1 MTVRMRV
8 IVRVALAALV
18 LAVLFFAGY
27 AAVARRLLSGPKLRA
42 AINVKAEE
50 FFMDWDEATSVWP
63 GRVTVRNLRIRGS
76 DPNVQWIVTIPQGT
90 LRYSVF
96 TLLRHKFL
104 VTELRPQSIQFRLR
118 QKVKPEDAT
127 DPRLKYLP
135 PIPGFSDPPLREG
148 RSLPPP
154 ESNPFTVEL
163 LDVTTPAFDD
173 IWVDGYRYR
182 GPSTLHGRFR
192 LKPGHRAQIGPA
204 SVEFRGGELQINETP
219 AMTPLEGRLDAT
231 FEDWDVQELI
241 ENKVWK
247 VVTAKVSL
255 SGPTPSVDAIDGL
268 LKLGKKVHVSGG
280 PGKLAIA
287 GEIDHGIAKGSVD
300 LTAKDG
306 RYRRPDLRLVGS
318 ADAHL
323 QFSDWNLDGGAPE
336 IGGSSLKLT
345 DVFVAG
351 EKGRSRGWW
360 GKFEIPSGR
369 LSNDLT
375 AKVVIQ
381 CRDARPLFAFLDDT
395 LPKWAQGMLKLE
407 GLTAKAD
414 VVLSEPRTTV
424 RNLEVK
430 GGEYAIEGE
439 YDRRGERSRGAFF
452 VEGNLLN
459 VAVEIVDGKPKLHLL
474 TPRKWF
480 DTQRGLSVAS
490 R

>member
-1 MTVRMRV
+1 MRV
-8 IVRVALAALV
+8 IVRVALAVLV
-18 LAVLFFAGY
+18 LAILFFGGY
-27 AAVARRLLSGPKLRA
+27 AAAARWLLSGPKLRA
-42 AINVKAEE
+42 AINVKADE
-50 FFMDWDEATSVWP
+50 FSMDWDDATSLWP

-90 LRYSVF
+90 LRYSVL

-118 QKVKPEDAT
+118 QKVKPEDAK
-127 DPRLKYLP
+127 DPTLKYLP
-135 PIPGFSDPPLREG
+135 TIPGFSDPPLRTTVAPE
-148 RSLPPP
+148 PPP
-154 ESNPFTVEL
+154 TNPFTVEL
-163 LDVTTPAFDD
+163 LDVTTGAFDD
-173 IWVDGYRYR
+173 IWVDGNRYR

-192 LKPGHRAQIGPA
+192 LTPGHRAQIGPA
-204 SVEFRGGELQINETP
+204 SVDFGGGELRINDKP
-219 AMTPLEGRLDAT
+219 FVAPLDGRLEAT
-231 FEDWDVQELI
+231 FEDWDVQKLV
-241 ENKVWK
+241 ENKVFQ

-255 SGPTPSVDAIDGL
+255 SGPAPSVDAIDGL

-280 PGKLAIA
+280 PGKFAIA

-300 LTAKDG
+300 LTATDG
-306 RYRRPDLRLVGS
+306 KYTRPDLKLVGS

-323 QFSDWNLDGGAPE
+323 QISDWKLDGGAPE

-345 DVFVAG
+345 DVLVAG
-351 EKGRSRGWW
+351 EKDRSRGWW
-360 GKFEIPSGR
+360 GKFEIPSGT
-369 LSNDLT
+369 LSNALT

-381 CRDARPLFAFLDDT
+381 CRDARPLFAFLGDT

-407 GLTAKAD
+407 GLTATAD
-414 VVLSEPRTTV
+414 VVFSEPRTTV

-459 VAVEIVDGKPKLHLL
+459 VAVEIVDGKPTLHLL
-474 TPRKWF
+474 GPRKWF

>member
-1 MTVRMRV
+1 MRVTVRT
-8 IVRVALAALV
+8 ALAALV
-18 LAVLFFAGY
+18 LAILFFGGY
-27 AAVARRLLSGPKLRA
+27 AVAARWLLSGPKLRA
-42 AINVKAEE
+42 AINVKADE
-50 FFMDWDEATSVWP
+50 FSMDWDEATSLWP

-90 LRYSVF
+90 LRYSVLA
-96 TLLRHKFL
+96 LLRHKVL

-118 QKVKPEDAT
+118 QKVKPEDAK
-127 DPRLKYLP
+127 DPNLKYLP
-135 PIPGFSDPPLREG
+135 AIPGFSDPPLRADEEI
-148 RSLPPP
+148 PPT
-154 ESNPFTVEL
+154 ESDPFTVEL
-163 LDVTTPAFDD
+163 LDVTTAAFDD
-173 IWVDGYRYR
+173 IWVDGNRYR
-182 GPSTLHGRFR
+182 GPATLHGRFR

-204 SVEFRGGELQINETP
+204 SVEFHSGELQINEKP
-219 AMTPLEGRLDAT
+219 AVTKLEGKLDAT
-231 FEDWDVQELI
+231 FEDWDVQELK
-241 ENKVWK
+241 ENKVFQ

-300 LTAKDG
+300 LMAKDG
-306 RYRRPDLRLVGS
+306 RYTRPDLKLVGS

-323 QFSDWNLDGGAPE
+323 QFSDWKLDGGAPE
-336 IGGSSLKLT
+336 IGGSSLKLS
-345 DVFVAG
+345 DVFLAR
-351 EKGRSRGWW
+351 EKDRSRGWW
-360 GKFEIPSGR
+360 GMFQIPSGR
-369 LSNDLT
+369 LSNSLT

-381 CRDARPLFAFLDDT
+381 CRDARPLFAFLGDT

-407 GLTAKAD
+407 GLTASAD
-414 VVLSEPRTTV
+414 VELSEPRTTV

-430 GGEYAIEGE
+430 GGEYAIAGD

-459 VAVEIVDGKPKLHLL
+459 VAVEIVDGKPSLHLL
-474 TPRKWF
+474 GPRKWF

>member
-1 MTVRMRV
+1 MRV

-18 LAVLFFAGY
+18 LAILFFGGY
-27 AAVARRLLSGPKLRA
+27 AAVARRLLSGPKLRE
-42 AINVKAEE
+42 AINVKADE

-90 LRYSVF
+90 LRYSVL

-118 QKVKPEDAT
+118 QKVKPEDAK
-127 DPRLKYLP
+127 DPKLTHLP
-135 PIPGFSDPPLREG
+135 PIPGFSDPPLRDG
-148 RSLPPP
+148 GNIPPP

-173 IWVDGYRYR
+173 IWVDGYHYR

-204 SVEFRGGELQINETP
+204 SVEFRRGELQINETP
-219 AMTPLEGRLDAT
+219 AVPTLDGRLDAT
-231 FEDWDVQELI
+231 FEDWDVQELK
-241 ENKVWK
+241 ENKVWR

-255 SGPTPSVDAIDGL
+255 SGPTPFVDALDSL
-268 LKLGKKVHVSGG
+268 LYLGPRVHISGG
-280 PGKLAIA
+280 PGQFKLT
-287 GEIDHGIAKGSVD
+287 GEIDHGIATAAAS
-300 LTAKDG
+300 LTARDG
-306 RYRRPDLRLVGS
+306 RYTRPQLKLEGT
-318 ADAHL
+318 ADAL
-323 QFSDWNLDGGAPE
+323 LKISKWQLDGGAPE
-336 IGGSSLKLT
+336 IGGSSLKLS
-345 DVFVAG
+345 DIHMAG
-351 EKGRSRGWW
+351 AKGRTRGWW

-381 CRDARPLFAFLDDT
+381 CRDARPLFAFLGDT

-407 GLTAKAD
+407 GLTATAD
-414 VVLSEPRTTV
+414 VVFSEPRTTV

-452 VEGNLLN
+452 IEGNLLN

-480 DTQRGLSVAS
+480 DAQRGLSVAS

>member
-1 MTVRMRV
+1 MRV
-8 IVRVALAALV
+8 IVRVVLAALV
-18 LAVLFFAGY
+18 LAVLFFVGY
-27 AAVARRLLSGPKLRA
+27 AAVAKRLLSGPKLRA
-42 AINVKAEE
+42 AINVKADE

-118 QKVKPEDAT
+118 QKVKPEAAK
-127 DPRLKYLP
+127 DPNLKYLP
-135 PIPGFSDPPLREG
+135 PIPGFSDPPLREDG
-148 RSLPPP
+148 KISPP
-154 ESNPFTVEL
+154 ESDPFTVEL
-163 LDVTTPAFDD
+163 LDVTTPVFDD

-192 LKPGHRAQIGPA
+192 LKPGYRAQIGPA
-204 SVEFRGGELQINETP
+204 SVDFRGGELQINEKP
-219 AMTPLEGRLDAT
+219 AVTALAGRLDAT
-231 FEDWDVQELI
+231 FEDWDVQELK
-241 ENKVWK
+241 ENKVFQ

-255 SGPTPSVDAIDGL
+255 SGPTPFVDAIDGL
-268 LKLGKKVHVSGG
+268 LKLGRKVHVSGG

-287 GEIDHGIAKGSVD
+287 GGIDHGIAKASVD

-306 RYRRPDLRLVGS
+306 RYRRPDLKLAGS

-323 QFSDWNLDGGAPE
+323 QISDWKLDGGAPE
-336 IGGSSLKLT
+336 IGGSSLKLS
-345 DVFVAG
+345 DVYVVG
-351 EKGRSRGWW
+351 EKDLARGWW
-360 GKFEIPSGR
+360 GRFQIPSGR

-381 CRDARPLFAFLDDT
+381 CRDARPLFAFLGDDT
-395 LPKWAQGMLKLE
+395 LPKWAKGMLKLE
-407 GLTAKAD
+407 GLTGTAD

-430 GGEYAIEGE
+430 GGEYAIAGE

-452 VEGNLLN
+452 VDGNLLD
-459 VAVEIVDGKPKLHLL
+459 VAVEIVDGKPKLHILG
-474 TPRKWF
+474 PKKWF